1 MQSRRKVLMIVVAVL
16 LVAFFVAACVLLTLG
31 VRDFRKADGKL
42 AGSKARLDYLYSRNP
57 FPSEYNLRVERKN
70 LVEREAQL
78 EGLVRALREGQV
90 ESDEQNPAKFSS
102 QFWAAHKRLLDVA
115 RKEGVVVTGG
125 SDFSFGFERYMKGE
139 LPAAA
144 RDVPRLTQQLRI
156 MQTLCGVL
164 FDARI
169 ASLQGIGRE
178 EFEGDAAASPKAE
191 EPRTR
196 ERGRRK
202 PVPQASMNAPNV
214 NAGLV
219 PADQLYGTWHF
230 VFAFTARE
238 KALLDVLNGLARCPV
253 FVEVTDLNLSSPE
266 KGLSLTPEGAA
277 GKAETPERPR
287 KNASKGKELEPN
299 EEVAGAII
307 CGHDLPLAVRMEV
320 DVYQFANYSSTRK
333 QDTVEAPK

>member
-16 LVAFFVAACVLLTLG
+16 LIAFFVAACVLLVLRVG
-31 VRDFRKADGKL
+31 DFRQADGRL
-42 AGSKARLDYLYSRNP
+42 AGSKARLDYLYGWNP

-70 LVEREAQL
+70 LIEREGQL
-78 EGLVRALREGQV
+78 AGLVRALREGQV
-90 ESDEQNPAKFSS
+90 ESAEQNPAKFSS
-102 QFWAAHKRLLDVA
+102 QFWAAHKRLLDIA
-115 RKEGVVVTGG
+115 RKEGIVITGG
-125 SDFSFGFERYMKGE
+125 GDFSFGFERYMKGE

-164 FDARI
+164 FDAKI

-191 EPRTR
+191 EPKTR
-196 ERGRRK
+196 ERGRRRL
-202 PVPQASMNAPNV
+202 VSQVSMNAPNA

-219 PADQLYGTWHF
+219 PADQLYGAWHF

-238 KALLDVLNGLARCPV
+238 KALFDVLNGLACCPV

-266 KGLSLTPEGAA
+266 KGLSLAPEGAV
-277 GKAETPERPR
+277 GKAESPERSR
-287 KNASKGKELEPN
+287 RNAPKEKDPESN
-299 EEVAGAII
+299 EEPAGAII
-307 CGHDLPLAVRMEV
+307 CGHDLPLTIRMEV
-320 DVYQFANYSSTRK
+320 DVYQFANYPVSNK
-333 QDTVEAPK
+333 GDKVEVPK